1 MSQTSMVTMQA
12 EQPGLKSGA
21 ERMRRY
27 RERRRRGVVCVAPV
41 PIYENDIDAL
51 VACGRLKPE
60 DRTDTG
66 KIVEAVEY
74 LVDAWVRGELEPGGG
89 A

>member
-1 MSQTSMVTMQA
+1 MQA
-12 EQPGLKSGA
+12 EHPRLKSGA
-21 ERMRRY
+21 ARTRRY
-27 RERRRRGVVCVAPV
+27 RERKKRGVVCVAPV
-41 PIYENDIDAL
+41 PVYELDIDAL
-51 VACGRLKPE
+51 VAHGRLKPE

-74 LVDAWVRGELEPGGG
+74 LLDAWVRGELEPGGG

>member
-12 EQPGLKSGA
+12 EHPRLKSGA
-21 ERMRRY
+21 ERTRRY
-27 RERRRRGVVCVAPV
+27 RERKKRGVVCVAPV
-41 PIYENDIDAL
+41 PVYELDLDAL

-60 DRTDTG
+60 DKNDAG
-66 KIVEAVEY
+66 KVAEAVEY

>member
-1 MSQTSMVTMQA
+1 MQA

-60 DRTDTG
+60 AKADTG
-66 KIVEAVEY
+66 KVVEAVEY
-74 LVDAWVRGELEPGGG
+74 LIDDWVRGEPIPKGRSDLHT
-89 A
+89 

>member
-1 MSQTSMVTMQA
+1 
-12 EQPGLKSGA
+12 
-21 ERMRRY
+21 MRRY

-51 VACGRLKPE
+51 VEHSRLRPE
-60 DRTDTG
+60 DKADTG